1 MDARLH
7 YYDFLSEE
15 TKGSIP
21 VNALAHITQ
30 CQYCQA
36 EIKRLKAL
44 LENPGKYIKSEQR
57 QKDSAITVLLRLHF
71 SYIGVPVKCSTIKP
85 FLPSL
90 ANPALQIRI
99 PTPIAV
105 HLDKCQDCSNDL
117 QTIIDLHLSHK
128 QLCRLSLFLAEKPA
142 EDAVKCTEAQA
153 AILFV
158 VLMNFRETNAE
169 VLKHLCTCPDCRK
182 SLYEYRESVRMD
194 LLRNGEAQKE
204 FPCEAVSAAD
214 FFNYCFPYGI
224 DPAANQYAKF
234 RESLTSHLRS
244 CPTCLAKMQQL
255 HNTIYGIAER
265 VDSGVVTC
273 FTLKEQT
280 ETAVASEP
288 DDLYADW
295 PINVQVFDDRE
306 AASIAP
312 TKPAAFPQ
320 KLRQKVPAL
329 NLKQLVKPALA
340 AAAVILI
347 ALAVFFST
355 PAAKAVDLSQI
366 YQALEKV
373 KNICIL
379 SFAPGRKEP
388 IQEQWISRTDGFRL
402 LLDNKRAD
410 LWDFENGIK
419 KTKSLDSGATEITSL
434 SADTIANGKKSLEGS
449 FGLLSF
455 SDISAVPKD
464 AQWNRVND
472 KDIAAVV
479 PDAEVYDLTW
489 VQKSVGSDAVKYK
502 KCRVFVDTRAN
513 LPKRAENYSKLNLEE
528 KYTLENFVTV
538 IYPSDSEIEALIR
551 SIFD

>member
-1 MDARLH
+1 
-7 YYDFLSEE
+7 
-15 TKGSIP
+15 
-21 VNALAHITQ
+21 TQ

-44 LENPGKYIKSEQR
+44 LENPEKYIKSEQR
-57 QKDSAITVLLRLHF
+57 QKDSAITALLRLHF
-71 SYIGVPVKCSTIKP
+71 AYIGMPVRCCTVKP

-142 EDAVKCTEAQA
+142 EDAVSCTEAQA

-169 VLKHLCTCPDCRK
+169 VLKHLYTCPDCRK

-204 FPCEAVSAAD
+204 FPCEAVSSAD
-214 FFNYCFPYGI
+214 IFDYCFPYGI

-255 HNTIYGIAER
+255 HNTISGIAER
-265 VDSGVVTC
+265 ADSGVVTC

-280 ETAVASEP
+280 ETAVESEP
-288 DDLYADW
+288 DGVYANW
-295 PINVQVFDDRE
+295 PINVQVFDNCD

-312 TKPAAFPQ
+312 TRPAFPQ

-329 NLKQLVKPALA
+329 NLKQFVKPAIA

-347 ALAVFFST
+347 ALAVFFSM

-410 LWDFENGIK
+410 LWDFENRMR
-419 KTKSLDSGATEITSL
+419 KTKPLDTGITEITTL
-434 SADTIANGKKSLEGS
+434 SADSIANGKKSLEGS
-449 FGLLSF
+449 FGLLPF
-455 SDISAVPKD
+455 SDISVVPKD
-464 AQWNRVND
+464 AQWNRVDN
-472 KDIAAVV
+472 KDIAAII
-479 PDAEVYDLTW
+479 PGTEVYDLIWTEKGATSFVFRKW
-489 VQKSVGSDAVKYK
+489 
-502 KCRVFVDTRAN
+502 RVFVDTHTN
-513 LPKRAENYSKLNLEE
+513 LPKRAEWYSKFKPDEE
-528 KYTLENFVTV
+528 YRVERFTMVT
-538 IYPSDSEIEALIR
+538 YPTNGEIQAIIQ
-551 SIFD
+551 STFD